1 MKGFYYGSE
10 LLFFAVQAWFVLQLA
25 DGLFSSAWQGRRK
38 KLGEAALIGL
48 AAAAR
53 LSASLWGGGP
63 DPFLLSFII
72 GMAVILIMTVGTAVF
87 YLCSLADAFGL
98 NLLGWCSLILGD
110 YLVRT
115 FFLLLGN
122 PSELKSVLLPVDAR
136 GACYFL
142 VWTVGMIPAGIGLK
156 RWIAG
161 RKWELL
167 KYRKLWLILT
177 VPMLLSILCF
187 QGFPG
192 QALGRWAGFLLC
204 CFLLFLAGLLV
215 LLKQE
220 ADLSVKIQELKS
232 SMLERQYEQLFAAY
246 NERMILVHDMKNHMR
261 VIGAMLEQGKSE
273 DASEYVARIAGKLAD
288 SNGAVWSN
296 HEAMNLVL
304 STKFQEAGSAQVQ
317 VDCHCDDMSGLALSF
332 PEVCALFS
340 NLLDNAIEAA
350 GKCPTGERW
359 LRLQC
364 ARRERMLMVSLSN
377 SALAG
382 KAAPGKLSFGTTKAD
397 KELHGFGMCSI
408 QKVLEG
414 YGGNMRTNEKDGEFS
429 VEIYL
434 TAFGDKEV

>member
-10 LLFFAVQAWFVLQLA
+10 LLFFAVQAWFVLQLT

-38 KLGEAALIGL
+38 RLGEAALIGL
-48 AAAAR
+48 TAVAR
-53 LSASLWGGGP
+53 LSASLWGGGL
-63 DPFLLSFII
+63 DSFLVSDVI
-72 GMAVILIMTVGTAVF
+72 GMATILIMTVGTVVF
-87 YLCSLADAFGL
+87 YLCSPADAFGL
-98 NLLGWCSLILGD
+98 NMLGWGSLILGD
-110 YLVRT
+110 YLART

-122 PSELKSVLLPVDAR
+122 PSELLSLPVDAR

-142 VWTVGMIPAGIGLK
+142 VWAVGMIPAGTGLK

-161 RKWELL
+161 RKRELL
-167 KYRKLWLILT
+167 KYRKPWLILA
-177 VPMLLSILCF
+177 VPMLPSILCF
-187 QGFPG
+187 QVFPS
-192 QALGRWAGFLLC
+192 QKLGRWAGFLLC

-232 SMLERQYEQLFAAY
+232 SMLERQYQQLFAAY

-273 DASEYVARIAGKLAD
+273 DASAYVARIAGKLAD
-288 SNGAVWSN
+288 SKGAVWSN

-350 GKCPTGERW
+350 GKCPAGGRW

-377 SALAG
+377 SVPAG
-382 KAAPGKLSFGTTKAD
+382 KAVPEKLPFGTAKAD
-397 KELHGFGMCSI
+397 KEFHGFGMCSI
-408 QKVLEG
+408 QKVLED
-414 YGGNMRTNEKDGEFS
+414 YGGNMRTNRKEGEFS
-429 VEIYL
+429 IVIYL
-434 TAFGDKEV
+434 TAFGDKEG